1 MKLKKEFII
10 YNTREES
17 MLVPGGRAQ
26 FSGLVKGNETFG
38 AILKHLSEEIS
49 EQDLIRAM
57 CEEYDAPAEKITED
71 VRKAITI
78 LRDIGALDE

>member
-1 MKLKKEFII
+1 MKLKKDFII

-17 MLVPGGRAQ
+17 MLVPSGRAL

-38 AILKHLSEEIS
+38 VILKHLSEEIS
-49 EQDLIRAM
+49 EQDLIQTM
-57 CEEYDAPAEKITED
+57 CEEYDAPSEKIAED